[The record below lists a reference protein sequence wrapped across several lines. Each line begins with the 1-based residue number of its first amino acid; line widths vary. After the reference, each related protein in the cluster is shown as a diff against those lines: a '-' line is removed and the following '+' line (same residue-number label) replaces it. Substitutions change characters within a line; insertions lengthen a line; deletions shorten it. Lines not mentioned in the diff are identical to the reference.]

1 MKHKYVSLFA
11 LACAMFVST
20 GAMAQWAEPEEPAKP
35 TEAGEL
41 VNDNSYFLRNV
52 GAAQYLT
59 AGNDWS
65 TKLSLTVN
73 GIDDLDNPAAIVK
86 IHEGQG
92 DYDGTTVSG
101 LKMTLVG
108 SFTFNGASGA
118 RVISNTDLFRDSE
131 EWGFIDHGSQ
141 AQGYIWAITK
151 VGDYYR
157 IQTATGDP
165 TFPNAASQ
173 YMGWQ
178 MGDDG
183 ATIEEGG
190 STALYLNLTADG
202 EYIDWE
208 LVPADAYLAQKDAY
222 GARVELYETLLST
235 TELGFTVNTD
245 AATAVYNNANAT
257 KEQIEAAISKLKYD
271 INVKQFEDAWAGAS
285 EDSPMDVTEDCLTN
299 PDFEISTSN
308 GAMPPG
314 WTITIT
320 GQNCGQQNRTDTNSA
335 NGIAIT
341 NFIEAWHPQSLGDG
355 VIAQTVYGLPQGK
368 YVLECDASACHDP
381 ANGDGSDITGV
392 NLFIQAGSYK
402 ETVRVGTARLG
413 IQHFEVTFINEEG
426 AESMTFGLEAIATNA
441 NWLSADNFKIT
452 YYGHSE
458 DTPELAILKTEL
470 AKAQALAEESEENNI
485 ESTDNI
491 NYSAEA
497 RSALAAAIAAG
508 EAALSGDAEA
518 QTAATQA
525 LKDAEQAVS
534 DSKAVYAQF
543 KAVYEDG
550 NVTLD
555 QLIDNN
561 QWTDLQAD
569 IENFLEGELKGGF
582 EAGTLSA
589 DQLEEFKTKINTM
602 VQEFVSDPS
611 VIKEG
616 DDLTILLVN
625 PHFTTGTTADPTGWT
640 INSGSMTELR
650 IRTHN
655 IETWHKT
662 FDLSQTL
669 HNMPA
674 GVYDITLQGFA
685 RHDNVSVKDKTWLY
699 GGINQEYLIS
709 LDDDEEQ
716 MRDTPIYAAGM
727 EDRPDLGDTN
737 YDNTASNGMYKANG
751 MTGAYYWFKE
761 TNPNTG
767 EPYYTNHVKLV
778 LDEDGDFTIG
788 IHSEATE
795 DWVIFDNFRV
805 KYTGMDTEIFKQM
818 VEKKQTE
825 LQELIDE
832 KTAEDPACIPT
843 DVQKLAAQKLNPSIL
858 DDIDSSDKALA
869 EIDAIKEVINKVNE
883 SVAVFNDLGQK
894 VEFFEYAA
902 SETPVSDDFNTL
914 LGNARVNLNSGYAT
928 LDAMKAD
935 AQQLAENWAGAV
947 SQNLEAGE
955 DATACILNPDYD
967 GLVPEDGELGVQFWN
982 NEGANP
988 GLDFNCC
995 EFFNTTFIHSQTMK
1009 GLKPGYYTVTVDG
1022 FYRYGDF
1029 NANETAGTPGAGAAH
1044 ADGTEVLNAIMFVE
1058 SAAGSDGVAVKS
1070 IFEGVQTDLM
1080 GVGGEVEANG
1090 VTGYIPNNMEAAEAY
1105 LATGM
1110 YTNTIDV
1117 QVGEDGVLTIGI
1129 RKDEGITND
1138 WTIFNNWTLTYLGT
1152 EAPDAVQGIE
1162 TVVGNTA
1169 IYGIDGRQ
1177 QSQLRRGINI
1187 VRQNGK
1193 VQKVLVK

>member
-20 GAMAQWAEPEEPAKP
+20 GAMAQWTEPEQPGTPDPVEFV
-35 TEAGEL
+35 AGGT
-41 VNDNSYFLRNV
+41 YFVRNV
-52 GAAQYLT
+52 GAGQFLT
-59 AGNDWS
+59 YGNAWG
-65 TKLSLTVN
+65 TQISLTMDGLYDEAN
-73 GIDDLDNPAAIVK
+73 KAIALDIAEAT
-86 IHEGQG
+86 ETLGG
-92 DYDGTTVSG
+92 ASVSG
-101 LKMTLVG
+101 YKLQLHGTYTGKTN
-108 SFTFNGASGA
+108 TFF
-118 RVISNTDLFRDSE
+118 FRDSE
-131 EWGFIDHGSQ
+131 GDGFIDYNN
-141 AQGYIWAITK
+141 QGRGVVWNITK

-157 IQTATGDP
+157 IQTASGDP
-165 TFPNAASQ
+165 AYPNSATQ
-173 YMGWQ
+173 YAGWPDE
-178 MGDDG
+178 GVPF
-183 ATIEEGG
+183 EEGT
-190 STALYLNLTADG
+190 STVVKFDLT
-202 EYIDWE
+202 EEEPYIDWE
-208 LVPADAYLAQKDAY
+208 FISADEAITLKEAYA
-222 GARVELYETLLST
+222 ARVELYEALLST
-235 TELGFTVNTD
+235 LDLGYTVDTS

-257 KEQIEAAISKLKYD
+257 KEQLEAATAKLKYD
-271 INVKQFEDAWAGAS
+271 INAKKYEEAWADAS
-285 EDSPMDVTEDCLTN
+285 EDNPLDVTEDCLEN
-299 PDFEISTSN
+299 PTFDSN
-308 GAMPPG
+308 IDG
-314 WTITIT
+314 WTITVG
-320 GQNCGQQNRTDTNSA
+320 GQNLQWQARTDGQVNEENNWVS
-335 NGIAIT
+335 IT
-341 NFIEAWHPQSLGDG
+341 NFIEAWRPNDQGGLGDG
-355 VIAQTVYGLPQGK
+355 TISQTVYGLPAGK
-368 YVLECDASACHDP
+368 YVLECDAMATRQGGLNGLSAED
-381 ANGDGSDITGV
+381 AVEGAFI
-392 NLFIQAGSYK
+392 FIQG
-402 ETVRVGTARLG
+402 ENHEVREPIKAPDTQPKHWSVVFVNDDSHWL
-413 IQHFEVTFINEEG
+413 
-426 AESMTFGLEAIATNA
+426 TFGLKVENTTA
-441 NWLSADNFKIT
+441 NWISADNFKLT
-452 YYGHSE
+452 YYGKTE
-458 DTPELAILKTEL
+458 DTPELVILKEEL
-470 AKAQALAEESEENNI
+470 KKAQELAEESEENNI

-497 RSALAAAIAAG
+497 RSGLAAAITAG
-508 EAALSGDAEA
+508 EAAISGDAAA
-518 QTAATQA
+518 QTAATEA
-525 LKDAEQAVS
+525 LKDAVKAVN
-534 DSKAVYAQF
+534 DSKAVYTQF

-555 QLIDNN
+555 QLMDNN
-561 QWTDLQAD
+561 QWTDLQTD
-569 IENFLEGELKGGF
+569 IENFLEGELKTGF
-582 EAGTLSA
+582 EAGTLTA
-589 DQLEEFKTKINTM
+589 DQLEEYQNKINTM

-616 DDLTILLVN
+616 DDLTILLAN
-625 PHFTTGTTADPTGWT
+625 PHFTQGNGKGINTVPGWVV
-640 INSGSMTELR
+640 NNGSMTELR
-650 IRTHN
+650 NLTHN
-655 IETWHKT
+655 IETWHAQ
-662 FDLSQTL
+662 FDISQTL

-685 RHDNVSVKDKTWLY
+685 RHDNTAVKDKTWLY
-699 GGINQEYLIS
+699 GGINTEYLIS

-716 MRDTPIYAAGM
+716 MRDTPIFASGM
-727 EDRPDLGDTN
+727 EDRPTLGDSN

-788 IHSEATE
+788 IHCEATE

-914 LGNARVNLNSGYAT
+914 LGNARDNLNSGYAT

-988 GLDFNCC
+988 GLNFNCC

-1044 ADGTEVLNAIMFVE
+1044 ADGTEVLNAVMFVE
-1058 SAAGSDGVAVKS
+1058 SAAGNNSVALKS

-1105 LATGM
+1105 LATEQ